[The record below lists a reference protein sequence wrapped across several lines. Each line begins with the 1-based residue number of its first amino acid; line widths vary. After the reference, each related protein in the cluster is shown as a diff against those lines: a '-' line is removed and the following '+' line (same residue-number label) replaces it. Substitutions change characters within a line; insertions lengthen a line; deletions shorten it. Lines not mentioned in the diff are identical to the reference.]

1 MSSGIDNAISFAH
14 ALTKHLLH
22 VPEEDAQNILIA
34 VLPRGDAWKVRVSY
48 AGFCL
53 EQEAATLDD
62 AIGAVVGSLTAR
74 VSIQLEEGMKLLGMS
89 ET

>member
-1 MSSGIDNAISFAH
+1 VSNGIDNAISFAH

-34 VLPRGDAWKVRVSY
+34 VLPRGAAWKVRVSY
-48 AGFCL
+48 AGFFL
-53 EQEAATLDD
+53 EQEAPTLDD

-74 VSIQLEEGMKLLGMS
+74 VHHQLEEGAKLLGK
-89 ET
+89 T

>member
-1 MSSGIDNAISFAH
+1 VSNGIDNAISFAH

-22 VPEEDAQNILIA
+22 VPEEDAQHILIA

-48 AGFCL
+48 AGFFL
-53 EQEAATLDD
+53 EQEAMTLDD

-74 VSIQLEEGMKLLGMS
+74 VAHQLEEGSKLLGK
-89 ET
+89 T

>member
-1 MSSGIDNAISFAH
+1 MNGIDNAISFAH

-22 VPEEDAQNILIA
+22 VPEDDAQNIIIA

-48 AGFCL
+48 AGFFL
-53 EQEAATLDD
+53 EQEAPSLDD

-74 VSIQLEEGMKLLGMS
+74 VSNQLEDGMRLLGKI